1 MKKFRFLE
9 KSSSG
14 IAVLCLLVV
23 VLARIHYSSD
33 FARSWDAV
41 DFALGVQSFNLLDM
55 QPHFPGY
62 PYFILGGMLLEN
74 FVNDPALALSVWNSV
89 LSLSSIIPMWL
100 IYKRYLSTGR
110 AIIAISLSQ
119 SVPFLNIIIAS
130 PMSEG
135 MAYTVMWWYIW
146 SLVLALE
153 KGKYSFDLL
162 SLLLFSILMGV
173 RLSYLPLSIGILII
187 WYKRWKEKGGAHVLE
202 QAGVAIIFQ
211 LFWVYPLVL
220 SVGGIGSF
228 EYIAIEFVKGHFTGW
243 GGSIATEKDPFFIRI
258 ITFLW
263 GNILWVGL
271 SLKTVVILLLYSTL
285 VFYNVS
291 RPLNLSNRKLWWS
304 LLMAYTIWA
313 FFAQNV
319 DKPRHIIPV
328 VVILIAILLT
338 RALQSRSR
346 GVLWI
351 STILLIVQTTLSIQ
365 YVEKQATELPATYQL
380 AQYIEQQSE
389 PLKIYTW
396 EEERVLQYVGVSIA
410 FKKVQTYTLFEQDA
424 MRQREKGRSVYVTE
438 RAVRGFSQQGVDTSS
453 FIPVKQFESDSLF
466 DPVYSDITL
475 FKWIKSSSQ

>member
-1 MKKFRFLE
+1 MKKILRFIE
-9 KSSSG
+9 NSTTG
-14 IAVLCLLVV
+14 IAAICLVLIVF
-23 VLARIHYSSD
+23 ARAHYSSA

-62 PYFILGGMLLEN
+62 PYFILGGMLMDN

-100 IYKRYLSTGR
+100 IYKRYLPMSR
-110 AIIAISLSQ
+110 AIMAVALSQ
-119 SVPFLNIIIAS
+119 SIPFLNIIIAS

-187 WYKRWKEKGGAHVLE
+187 WYKRWKEKGGTHVLE

-228 EYIAIEFVKGHFTGW
+228 EYIATEFVKGHFTGW
-243 GGSIATEKDPFFIRI
+243 GGSIATEEDPFFIRA

-271 SLKTVVILLLYSTL
+271 SLKTVIILLLYSTL
-285 VFYNVS
+285 VFYNVY
-291 RPLNLSNRKLWWS
+291 RPLNLSYHKLWWS
-304 LLMAYTIWA
+304 LLMAYTVWA

-319 DKPRHIIPV
+319 DKPRHILPV
-328 VVILIAILLT
+328 VVILIAVFLM
-338 RALQSRSR
+338 RSLQSRSR

-351 STILLIVQTTLSIQ
+351 STILLIVQTILSIQ

-380 AQYIEQQSE
+380 AQYIERQSE

-396 EEERVLQYVGVSIA
+396 EEERVLQYVGVSKA
-410 FKKVQTYTLFEQDA
+410 FEKVQTYALFEQNA
-424 MRQREKGRSVYVTE
+424 RSQRAKGKTVYVTE
-438 RAVRGFSQQGVDTSS
+438 RVVRGFSQQGVDTSS
-453 FIPVKQFESDSLF
+453 FTPVKQFDSDNIF
-466 DPVYSDITL
+466 DPIYSDITL
-475 FKWIKSSSQ
+475 FKWIMSS